1 MSDKLYQVA
10 LSLAPG
16 VGNMISKQ
24 LISYL
29 GSPEEILK
37 TPLAKLIKIPG
48 IGPKTAQGISNPSH
62 LLKAEKILKECSD
75 DGSTIHYFTEPD
87 YPSRLKLLD
96 DSPCLL
102 YKKGELNLNTPK
114 SIAIVGTREATRYG
128 KKITEELVE
137 HLASID
143 CQVVSGL
150 AYGIDIIAHK
160 KCLEMG
166 IPTVGVMANGINTV
180 YPSEHKSIAK
190 QMCQNGALLT
200 ENPPGSVPSPPKFP
214 ARNRIIAGMTDV
226 TLVIEG
232 ATKGGAL
239 ITASIANS
247 YNKEVFAVPGPI
259 DAKYSQGCNQLIRYH
274 QAHIYTG
281 FDDLTSI
288 MNWGDYETVQKTRL
302 KPDHLTELE
311 NTVYDFLNS
320 SQKSCTLDE
329 ISRLTQVSIL
339 ELLPVLL
346 TMEFSNLIKTLPGN
360 EYEIC

>member
-1 MSDKLYQVA
+1 MA

-16 VGNMISKQ
+16 VGNMLSKQ

-29 GSPEEILK
+29 GSPEEVLK
-37 TPLAKLIKIPG
+37 TPKAKLLKIPG
-48 IGPKTAQGISNPSH
+48 IGHKTAEGIGNPNH
-62 LLKAEKILKECSD
+62 LTKAEKILKGCAD
-75 DGSTIHYFTEPD
+75 DGSSILYFTEPD
-87 YPSRLKLLD
+87 YPSRLKLID
-96 DSPCLL
+96 DAPCLL
-102 YKKGELNLNTPK
+102 YKKGELNLNPTK

-137 HLASID
+137 NLASIN

-166 IPTVGVMANGINTV
+166 VPTVGVMANGINTV
-180 YPSEHKSIAK
+180 YPSEHKNVARE
-190 QMCQNGALLT
+190 MCQNGALLT
-200 ENPPGSVPSPPKFP
+200 ENPPGSVPSAPKFP

-226 TLVIEG
+226 TIVIEG

-239 ITASIANS
+239 ITARIANS
-247 YNKEVFAVPGPI
+247 YNKEIFAVPGPI

-288 MNWGDYETVQKTRL
+288 MNWGDYESVQKTRV
-302 KPDHLTELE
+302 KPDHLSELE
-311 NTVYDFLNS
+311 NKVYDFLLN
-320 SQKSCTLDE
+320 SQKSCTVDQ

-339 ELLPVLL
+339 ELMPVLL